1 MLSGVVLAVLVNRE
15 GFCHREPCGWP
26 RNLGRGPG
34 VSMVK
39 QWAPKGGLTLSI
51 VLRMT
56 LISFLHQPQGPRDP
70 GWTLAS
76 GPIAAQNLT

>member
-1 MLSGVVLAVLVNRE
+1 
-15 GFCHREPCGWP
+15 
-26 RNLGRGPG
+26 
-34 VSMVK
+34 MVK
-39 QWAPKGGLTLSI
+39 QWAPKRGGLTLSI
-51 VLRMT
+51 VLCIT